1 MASSASS
8 YLKLEL
14 MATGEN
20 TSAWGTK
27 TNTNLQMLEAY
38 AHGVVTVNT
47 TGGDTTLTDVN
58 YTNDQAKQGMI
69 WVTGTLSSNANIIVP
84 NVQKRFFVYNNTS
97 GAYTVSI
104 KTSGGS
110 AVEIEQDTTATMA
123 CDGSDVILFL
133 TPETN
138 PSTGAVTGAAGATA
152 STISVTPTGNLVSTT
167 AQAAFAELQG
177 DIDTINTSLTNK
189 QALSTYLT
197 AIAALGITKG
207 NLISGNGS
215 TWTATAVGTDNYAL
229 IASSGAAGGVAWSL
243 LPVAGGGTGAA
254 TAADA
259 RTNLGLTIGSSGDW
273 WDHVAYVGSDGVMEI
288 GNYVDFHET
297 DADTDDY
304 DYRLSVVSGVLYGTG
319 ALSITGSI
327 TASDNVTAYSDERI
341 KTDIREIDDA
351 LEVIEKLRGVY
362 FNNIETG
369 KAGVGVIAQETQA
382 VLPEVVEYN
391 EQTDRYSVAYGNIT
405 GVLIEAVKKLSARVK
420 ELESKA

>member
-47 TGGDTTLTDVN
+47 TGGDTTLTDVD
-58 YTNDQAKQGMI
+58 YTNDQAKKGMI
-69 WVTGTLSSNANIIVP
+69 WVTGTLSSDANIIVP
-84 NVQKRFFVYNNTS
+84 NIQKRFFVYNNTS
-97 GAYTVSI
+97 GAYAVNI

-123 CDGSDVILFL
+123 CDGSDVVLFL

-152 STISVTPTGNLVSTT
+152 STISVTPTGNLTSTT

-177 DIDTINTSLTNK
+177 DVDTINTALTNK
-189 QALSTYLT
+189 QPLNTYLT
-197 AIAALGITKG
+197 AIAALSVTKG

-215 TWTATAVGTDNYAL
+215 TWTSTAVGTDNYAL
-229 IASSGAAGGVAWSL
+229 IASSGASGGVAWSL
-243 LPVAGGGTGAA
+243 LPIAGGGTGGADAA
-254 TAADA
+254 TA
-259 RTNLGLTIGSSGDW
+259 RTNLGLSYNESGDW
-273 WDHVAYVGSDGVMEI
+273 WDHVGYIDSGGTMEI
-288 GNYVDFHET
+288 GQNIDFHEADAGVT
-297 DADTDDY
+297 DW
-304 DYRLSVVSGVLYGTG
+304 DYRLSSVSSVLYGTG
-319 ALSITGSI
+319 SLSITGDI
-327 TASDNVTAYSDERI
+327 TASGNVTAYSDERI

-391 EQTDRYSVAYGNIT
+391 ETTDRYSVAYGNIT
-405 GVLIEAVKKLSARVK
+405 GVLIEAVKKLLARVK
-420 ELESKA
+420 ELEAK